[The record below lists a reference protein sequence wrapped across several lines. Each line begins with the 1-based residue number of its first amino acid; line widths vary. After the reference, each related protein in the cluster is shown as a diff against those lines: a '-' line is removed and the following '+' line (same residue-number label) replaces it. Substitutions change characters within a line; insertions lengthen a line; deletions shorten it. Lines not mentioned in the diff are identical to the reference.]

1 MDSHKDIQ
9 NRLSQVFLLLLLLI
23 GISGH
28 LLAPTGGS
36 HPIISET
43 TCAIHQSI
51 NFPLNIQISW
61 NESGIALDPARDET
75 CVLNIVLKNPHPPKS

>member
-1 MDSHKDIQ
+1 MDSHK
-9 NRLSQVFLLLLLLI
+9 NLHSRLSLVFLLLLLLI

-36 HPIISET
+36 HPILSET

-51 NFPLNIQISW
+51 NLPLNIHISW
-61 NESGIALDPARDET
+61 NESGIAIDPAHDDT
-75 CVLNIVLKNPHPPKS
+75 CVLNIVLKNPHPPKN